1 MHKDNTAYLG
11 VRGVGTMNKKKRAKV
26 ASWLRRQAKF
36 IENNGDETGKITTGL
51 YRAGMRL
58 LPALILCLL
67 VSGCVTKYDDI
78 VSDFHTIQNGE
89 MCTTVAHDQ
98 RKFNAD
104 TKEPA
109 AIECHCDNLKPTKR
123 LAVKAGESPEVMA
136 CPAPVTLALHSTI
149 VPSVQLYHA
158 KSLASTYVPAIGDLL
173 GNIGLGIF
181 AYKGLTGMQPA
192 HMTQSVSGPTVF
204 TSTFSNAPIPGL
216 KFLGQ

>member
-11 VRGVGTMNKKKRAKV
+11 VRGVGAMNKKKRAKV

-36 IENNGDETGKITTGL
+36 IENGGDAMGKITTGL

-58 LPALILCLL
+58 VCLLLCL
-67 VSGCVTKYDDI
+67 VGSGCVTKYDDI

-109 AIECHCDNLKPTKR
+109 AIECHCDNLKPTRR
-123 LAVKAGESPEVMA
+123 LVVKAGESPEVMA
-136 CPAPVTLALHSTI
+136 CPAPMTLAMHSTI

-192 HMTQSVSGPTVF
+192 HMTQSAGSFYQPIN
-204 TSTFSNAPIPGL
+204 TSTLLINGPVPPGVA
-216 KFLGQ
+216 K